1 MLAVGVSSTLL
12 TQCPVCPVEMV
23 AKDGEGEGV
32 HCGLYNHF
40 TVVTIQVGPLNA
52 ISNAQRKKAKVSVCV
67 CVCKLLMCVCV
78 HVCMCVRVCVCVH
91 VFDVCVFT

>member
-67 CVCKLLMCVCV
+67 CVQAFDVCVCSCV
-78 HVCMCVRVCVCVH
+78 HVCACLCLCAC
-91 VFDVCVFT
+91 F